1 VACFDTTFFVDLGG
15 RGGAEIRRRALQ
27 CLRELEAEGEEAATT
42 RLNVAELLVGVHRS
56 RDPAAQRALTEH
68 TLAGFVI
75 IDFDQAAAEHFGQI
89 TAHLAA
95 LGRPAGDMD
104 VLIASIAL
112 AAGQLLVT
120 RNPRHFADIPGLQTR
135 SY

>member
-1 VACFDTTFFVDLGG
+1 MACFDTTFFIDVAR
-15 RGGAEIRRRALQ
+15 RGGAELRRRAMQ

-42 RLNVAELLVGVHRS
+42 RMNVAELLVGVYRS
-56 RDPAAQRALTEH
+56 DDPVGQRLVVEQAL
-68 TLAGFVI
+68 ADFVI
-75 IDFDQAAAEHFGQI
+75 IEFDEAAAEHFGQI

-104 VLIASIAL
+104 VLIASMAL

-120 RNPRHFADIPGLQTR
+120 RNPRHFVDIPGLRVRT
-135 SY
+135 Y